1 MSKSIRRVCK
11 TLKKSMSLLLAFSMM
26 ISVCAISGF
35 TFNVSAATSN
45 GQKIYINTNQNST
58 WKSIPQLRVRM
69 TDASGTQLSNEYISS
84 SDRVFA
90 ATAPNGATRVEISS
104 APFTLPDTVV
114 PNGKNRIIYKSPYGA
129 NTRVHYYGSPTEVD
143 TVWPGQQMTQIGSS
157 QYYYIDIDDS
167 YTKLNFNNGQASGV
181 NQTND
186 LTINFTYSSDYAYYN
201 GSNWAN
207 PYVKVID
214 LADITTGDD
223 TEYYLLADGSFEKSK
238 YLSTVSADMQ
248 NVTYK
253 TVYVMND
260 KWTGINTLYATF
272 DYSENYRGTL
282 QLTATTANGVRV
294 FQGTIPANASVK
306 FHPNR
311 DNNVGASSTTMYPT
325 GNSYDGANYN
335 KNTATYKIATNFEG
349 WAKLSEISNI
359 TYDSVVGSR
368 FHKSS
373 NILGVDATYFDYISD
388 NEMSYGYLN
397 NQDNYNNDY
406 NGRWFPFSNFN
417 RYISGIASSQS
428 AWQYPLYFGNLYK
441 DKNQFGYPDEVNG
454 LSKYYDGDY
463 RYSVNNSN
471 GLGNMYQSL
480 QGLVYDRLDSNGNL
494 QVANGVIAPYFDANT
509 LSSATYNGNRVA
521 KVFKSSFP
529 FRSSTSGSVTTYE
542 FDSTDAKDNVYFTWD
557 GTTPKYVN
565 YGGGWQY
572 QVWDANSAFGGSS
585 NGKGIFPFNNSDGNG
600 GTVNTW
606 EQTIDGVT
614 YKRGGNNNLDFG
626 FGIRLDIDFRV
637 PKYGTLDGTTSGTP
651 VDFTYTGDDDL
662 WVFIGEEENGADAE
676 LVLDLGG
683 DHKKATGSIDF
694 KTMTATAN
702 DVFANFGNS
711 SSSSTISVPSDE
723 LWIKSGNYTDFCLH
737 VWQDTG
743 VSGIIQNSGRYYIKP
758 YATSDGFYKFE
769 KSQLGNNTS
778 ADFCQ
783 WQNVNDGKLGYVETL
798 VLGSAYNSDGTPYS
812 GESSVQ
818 TNLGTQTKRF
828 GQEYGVNL
836 GMSDSSG
843 LYKSLD
849 PNKVYHMTV
858 FYMERGLSESNFSVG
873 FTMTPA
879 NNELEVSKELQTGD
893 VIPAIANAL
902 KTNEE
907 FSFDIDDN
915 NSSTTSDTD
924 FVLKHDGIKNFNNVF
939 STGSTV
945 NVNETFV
952 NNALQ
957 YNTNWELYDG
967 ELGTVINSSTGTAT
981 QFKLEDL
988 QDTNSLIDLDLKYIN
1003 TIKTNDLTISKK
1015 VIDEDGSDYE
1025 TAQRFTFQMML
1036 DLDGNGNKYAPTA
1049 YPLEYVSDG
1058 ETLRMAAD
1066 GSFTLGKDESITVL
1080 NIPVGATYTIKELPA
1095 KGFSPSTIAING
1107 ENMETFNGTYT
1118 AVMDE
1123 TVDAS
1128 IEIANV
1134 TTPVVAVVAVN
1145 KTLDSS
1151 AYSGELFTYTIR
1163 GLDSMPTKYTDAGSP
1178 VYSISTFGRTET
1190 ITKPDNNGSVQFT
1203 NAANLIEPGYYR
1215 YIITEDFVSD
1225 VTDEQKADITMDAST
1240 IFVEVDNTGE
1250 TPTATYC
1257 KVANKDLPTIN
1268 SDADYATIF
1277 NDNTFTNNSTETTFE
1292 NLTTKAKIT
1301 VKKKDQADA
1310 PIEDTVFALVKISE
1324 EIYTAGIDSNTS
1336 NDLMTGDVLKQIIT
1350 GDANMIK
1357 GSTDDNGN
1365 TVFENLLIYENGSG
1379 QFVNN
1384 KGTIEWSSTSDDYLS
1399 SAPNYQ
1405 SYCIF
1410 EYSPANGY
1418 NPTNKVQYVTFP
1430 VENKYDVT
1438 LDYVDGLIVTPD
1450 ASGKG
1455 MNIFLV
1461 IGLGILMTG
1470 GLFFT
1475 AYITYDKVQRKKRM
1489 ARHAKRY

>member
-1 MSKSIRRVCK
+1 
-11 TLKKSMSLLLAFSMM
+11 MSLVLAFSIM
-26 ISVCAISGF
+26 ISVCVISGF
-35 TFNVSAATSN
+35 SFNVSAATSN

-58 WKSIPQLRVRM
+58 WKSIPQLKVRM
-69 TDASGTQLSNEYISS
+69 TDAAGTQLSNEYISS
-84 SDRVFA
+84 TDRVFA
-90 ATAPNGATRVEISS
+90 ATAPNGATRVEIAS

-129 NTRVHYYGSPTEVD
+129 NTRVHYYGSPTEVG
-143 TVWPGQQMTQIGSS
+143 TEWPGQQMTQIGSS

-167 YTKLNFNNGQASGV
+167 YTKLNFNNGQAGEG

-214 LADITTGDD
+214 LADITTGVD

-238 YLSTVSADMQ
+238 YLSTVAADMQ

-282 QLTATTANGVRV
+282 QLTATTTANGVRV

-311 DNNVGASSTTMYPT
+311 DNVVGASSTTMYPT

-335 KNTATYKIATNFEG
+335 ENTATYKITSNYEA
-349 WAKLSEISNI
+349 WAKLSEINNI

-368 FHKSS
+368 FHESS

-388 NEMSYGYLN
+388 VEMSSGYLN

-417 RYISGIASSQS
+417 RYISGIASSQN
-428 AWQYPLYFGNLYK
+428 AWQYPLYFGNLYSGG
-441 DKNQFGYPDEVNG
+441 NQFGYSDEVNG
-454 LSKYYDGDY
+454 LSKYNDGDS
-463 RYSVNNSN
+463 RYAINNSN
-471 GLGNMYQSL
+471 GLGNMYQSI

-572 QVWDANSAFGGSS
+572 QVWDANYAFGGSS
-585 NGKGIFPFNNSDGNG
+585 NGKGIFPFNNSDGAD
-600 GTVNTW
+600 GTANTW
-606 EQTIDGVT
+606 HQTVDGVT
-614 YKRGGNNNLDFG
+614 YSRGGNNNLDFG

-637 PKYGTLDGTTSGTP
+637 PKYGTLNGTTSGTP
-651 VDFTYTGDDDL
+651 VDFNYTGDDDL

-711 SSSSTISVPSDE
+711 SSSSEVTVPSDE

-737 VWQDTG
+737 VWQDTD
-743 VSGIIQNSGRYYIKP
+743 VDGIIQNNERYYIQP
-758 YATSDGFYKFE
+758 YETSDGFYKFSE
-769 KSQLGNNTS
+769 NQLGDNTS

-798 VLGSAYNSDGTPYS
+798 VFGSAYNSDGTPYS
-812 GESSVQ
+812 GESSVP

-828 GQEYGVNL
+828 GQGYGVNL

-843 LYKSLD
+843 SYKSLD

-879 NNELEVSKELQTGD
+879 NNELEVSKELKTGD

-915 NSSTTSDTD
+915 NSSTTADTD

-988 QDTNSLIDLDLKYIN
+988 QDTNSLIDLDLKYVN
-1003 TIKTNDLTISKK
+1003 TIKTNDLEISKK
-1015 VIDEDGSDYE
+1015 VFDEDGVTDYE
-1025 TAQRFTFQMML
+1025 TAQRFTFQMMI

-1066 GSFTLGKDESITVL
+1066 GSFTLGKDETIVVQ
-1080 NIPVGATYTIKELPA
+1080 NIPVGATYTLKELPV
-1095 KGFSPSTIAING
+1095 KGFAPHTISVDNG
-1107 ENMETFNGTYT
+1107 SATTFNGTYE
-1118 AVMDE
+1118 AVMGSN
-1123 TVDAS
+1123 VGAKL
-1128 IEIANV
+1128 EIVNV
-1134 TTPVVAVVAVN
+1134 TAPINAVVAVN
-1145 KTLDSS
+1145 KTLDGSN
-1151 AYSGELFTYTIR
+1151 YNGELFTYTIR
-1163 GLDSMPTKYTDAGSP
+1163 GLASMPTQYTDNGT
-1178 VYSISTFGRTET
+1178 VINSISAAGQTET
-1190 ITKPDNNGSVQFT
+1190 ITKPTDGEVAFK
-1203 NAANLIEPGYYR
+1203 NAVNLVEPGYYR
-1215 YIITEDFVSD
+1215 YVVTETFASSVSD
-1225 VTDEQKADITMDAST
+1225 AQKNDIKMDTAT
-1240 IFVEVDNTGE
+1240 ILVEVDNTGD
-1250 TPTATYC
+1250 TPNATYY
-1257 KVANKDLPTIN
+1257 KVDNMPTIN
-1268 SDADYATIF
+1268 SDADYASLF
-1277 NDNTFTNNSTETTFE
+1277 NNNTFADSASNKTFN
-1292 NLTTKAKIT
+1292 NLTQKAMIT
-1301 VKKKDQADA
+1301 VNKKNQAT
-1310 PIEDTVFALVKISE
+1310 EDIAGTVFALVKISDD
-1324 EIYTAGIDSNTS
+1324 IYTAGTDADTS
-1336 NDLMTGDVLKQIIT
+1336 NDLMTGDVLKQIIASN
-1350 GDANMIK
+1350 ANMIK
-1357 GSTDDNGN
+1357 GTTDTNGN
-1365 TVFENLLIYENGSG
+1365 VYFEDLLIYENGSG
-1379 QFVNN
+1379 QFISANN
-1384 KGTIEWSSTSDDYLS
+1384 SVVWNSVSNNYLNST
-1399 SAPNYQ
+1399 PNYQ

-1410 EYSPANGY
+1410 EYSPADGY
-1418 NPTNKVQYVTFP
+1418 NPTNKVQYVQFP
-1430 VENKYDVT
+1430 VDGYYDVT
-1438 LDYVDGLIVTPD
+1438 FDYVDGLIVTPNT
-1450 ASGKG
+1450 SGSG
-1455 MNIFLV
+1455 MQLFFA
-1461 IGLGILMTG
+1461 IGLGIFVIG
-1470 GLFFT
+1470 AGLAT
-1475 AYITYDKVQRKKRM
+1475 AYTAYDKAQRKRRK
-1489 ARHAKRY
+1489 ALATVECE